1 MPSSVV
7 FHPVPVH
14 RPLLRFILGNY
25 SRYCS
30 RRLFP
35 TPPYLLLPWSRT
47 SCIHAVVR
55 LLAFVVLA
63 AASGVASATS
73 HFDTRLKDGTTVTVE
88 AHTAPGKT
96 LVLWLPSGFG
106 KFAGETQVA
115 ERLAALGVE
124 VWQADLLEARFL
136 PPLESSLDKIP
147 DSDVAELIDA
157 AAKTGKRIYLLTTA
171 RGGIVGLRGAQAW
184 QKRNPKSNVLGGA
197 LLLHPNLFAGP
208 PEPGKEAEYHS
219 VAAQTRLPVYILQPE
234 QSPWR
239 WRLEATQAELEKG
252 GSKVFT
258 RVLTDVR
265 DRFYF
270 RPDATEVEMD
280 VAQRLA
286 EILRDS
292 IRTLNEVKLSETP
305 AARVSKAPV
314 AKAAVP
320 SERKLRPYKGNPVPP
335 PLQLTDLNGKTHD
348 LADYKGKVVL
358 VNFWASWCPP
368 CVKEMPSMQR
378 LKEKMAGKPFVILGV
393 NLAEPEQEVRDFLA
407 TKVKVD
413 FPILMDRDGVALKT
427 WKVFVFPT
435 SFVVGSDGRIEF
447 GLYGEYEWDREEVIE
462 ILSKLLPS
470 QY

>member
-7 FHPVPVH
+7 FHPAPVH
-14 RPLLRFILGNY
+14 RPFVRFIL
-25 SRYCS
+25 
-30 RRLFP
+30 
-35 TPPYLLLPWSRT
+35 
-47 SCIHAVVR
+47 R
-55 LLAFVVLA
+55 LLALVALA
-63 AASGVASATS
+63 AASGVVSATG
-73 HFDTRLKDGTTVTVE
+73 HFDIKLKDGTAVTVA
-88 AHTAPGKT
+88 AHVAPGKS

-106 KFAGETQVA
+106 KFAGEMQVA

-124 VWQADLLEARFL
+124 VWQVDLLEARFL

-147 DSDVAELIDA
+147 DGDVAELIDA
-157 AAKTGKRIYLLTTA
+157 AARTGKRVYLLASA
-171 RGGIVGLRGAQAW
+171 RGGIVALRGAKVWQA
-184 QKRNPKSNVLGGA
+184 RNPKSAVLGGA

-208 PEPGKEAEYHS
+208 PEPGKEAEYHP

-239 WRLEATQAELEKG
+239 WRLDATQKELEKG

-270 RPDATEVEMD
+270 RPDATSVEED
-280 VAQRLA
+280 VANRLA
-286 EILRDS
+286 GMLRDS
-292 IRTLNEVKLSETP
+292 IQALSAVKLAEAP
-305 AARVSKAPV
+305 AARISNASA
-314 AKAAVP
+314 AKPTATT
-320 SERKLRPYKGNPVPP
+320 ERKLRPYKGNPVPP
-335 PLQLTDLNGKTHD
+335 PLRLTDLDGKTHD

-393 NLAEPEQEVRDFLA
+393 NLAEPEQEVRDFLS

-413 FPILMDRDGVALKT
+413 FPILMDRDGAVLKA

-435 SFVVGSDGRIEF
+435 SFVIGPDGTIRY
-447 GLYGEYEWDREEVIE
+447 GLYGELEWDTDEVIRVINGLVPRE
-462 ILSKLLPS
+462 
-470 QY
+470 

>member
-7 FHPVPVH
+7 FPPAPVH
-14 RPLLRFILGNY
+14 RPVARFILGNY

-30 RRLFP
+30 
-35 TPPYLLLPWSRT
+35 T

-63 AASGVASATS
+63 VASGIASATG
-73 HFDTRLKDGTTVTVE
+73 HFDIKLKDGTTVTVE
-88 AHTAPGKT
+88 AHAAPGKS

-136 PPLESSLDKIP
+136 PPVESSLEKIP
-147 DSDVAELIDA
+147 DGDVAELIDA
-157 AAKTGKRIYLLTTA
+157 AAKTGKRVYLLTTA

-184 QKRNPKSNVLGGA
+184 QKRNPTSNVLGGA
-197 LLLHPNLFAGP
+197 LLLHPNLFLGP
-208 PEPGKEAEYHS
+208 PEPGKEAEYHPS
-219 VAAQTRLPVYILQPE
+219 TAQTRLPVYILQPE

-239 WRLEATQAELEKG
+239 WRLEATQKELERG

-270 RPDATEVEMD
+270 RPDATSVEED
-280 VAQRLA
+280 VANRLA
-286 EILRDS
+286 GMLRDS
-292 IRTLNEVKLSETP
+292 IQALSDVKLAEVPAARTSKTP
-305 AARVSKAPV
+305 AAKAT
-314 AKAAVP
+314 A
-320 SERKLRPYKGNPVPP
+320 STERKLRPYKGNPVPP
-335 PLQLTDLNGKTHD
+335 SLKLTDLDGKVHD
-348 LADYKGKVVL
+348 LADYQGKVVL

-378 LKEKMAGKPFVILGV
+378 LKEKMAGKPFVILAV
-393 NLAEPEQEVRDFLA
+393 NMAEPENEVRDFLT

-413 FPILMDRDGVALKT
+413 FPILMDRDGAALKT

-435 SFVVGSDGRIEF
+435 SFVVGPDGTMRY
-447 GLYGEYEWDREEVIE
+447 GLYGELEWDAEEAIRVMD
-462 ILSKLLPS
+462 SLL
-470 QY
+470 QR

>member
-1 MPSSVV
+1 MSSSVV

-14 RPLLRFILGNY
+14 RPLIRFIL
-25 SRYCS
+25 
-30 RRLFP
+30 
-35 TPPYLLLPWSRT
+35 
-47 SCIHAVVR
+47 H
-55 LLAFVVLA
+55 LLAFVALA
-63 AASGVASATS
+63 AVSGVASAAGQ
-73 HFDTRLKDGTTVTVE
+73 FDIRLKDGTAVTVE
-88 AHTAPGKT
+88 AHAAPGKS

-106 KFAGETQVA
+106 KFTGEMQVA

-157 AAKTGKRIYLLTTA
+157 AAKTGKRVYLLATA

-184 QKRNPKSNVLGGA
+184 QKRNPKSNALGGA
-197 LLLHPNLFAGP
+197 LLLHPNLFLGP
-208 PEPGKEAEYHS
+208 PEPGKEAEYHPA
-219 VAAQTRLPVYILQPE
+219 AAQTRLPVYILQPE

-270 RPDATEVEMD
+270 RPDATEIEID

-286 EILRDS
+286 EMLRDS
-292 IRTLNEVKLSETP
+292 IRTLNEAKLSEAP
-305 AARVSKAPV
+305 AARISKAPV
-314 AKAAVP
+314 AKTAVP
-320 SERKLRPYKGNPVPP
+320 SERKLRPYKGSPVPP
-335 PLQLTDLNGKTHD
+335 PLKLTDLNGKVHD

-368 CVKEMPSMQR
+368 CVHEMPSMQR
-378 LKEKMAGKPFVILGV
+378 LKEKMAGKPFVIFGV
-393 NLAEPEQEVRDFLA
+393 NMAEPENEVRDFLA

-413 FPILMDRDGVALKT
+413 FPILMDRDGAALKA

-435 SFVVGSDGRIEF
+435 SFIVGPDGKIRY
-447 GLYGEYEWDREEVIE
+447 GLYGEFEWDTEEVIHTME
-462 ILSKLLPS
+462 SLLRRK
-470 QY
+470 

>member
-1 MPSSVV
+1 M
-7 FHPVPVH
+7 
-14 RPLLRFILGNY
+14 
-25 SRYCS
+25 
-30 RRLFP
+30 
-35 TPPYLLLPWSRT
+35 
-47 SCIHAVVR
+47 A
-55 LLAFVVLA
+55 AFVLSTA
-63 AASGVASATS
+63 APVFAATGR
-73 HFDTRLKDGTTVTVE
+73 DILLKDKTAVSVE
-88 AHTAPGKT
+88 VHAARGDA
-96 LVLWLPSGFG
+96 LILWLPSGFG
-106 KFAGETQVA
+106 RFAGETQVA

-136 PPLESSLDKIP
+136 PPLESSLDNIP
-147 DSDVAELIDA
+147 DGDVAELVDA
-157 AAKTGKRIYLLTTA
+157 AAKTGKRVYILTTA
-171 RGGIVGLRGAQAW
+171 RGGIVGLRGARAW
-184 QKRNPKSNVLGGA
+184 QKRNSTSNVLGGA

-219 VAAQTRLPVYILQPE
+219 IAAQTRLPVYILQPE

-270 RPDATEVEMD
+270 RPDATEVELD

-286 EILRDS
+286 EMLRDS
-292 IRTLNEVKLSETP
+292 IWTLNDVKL
-305 AARVSKAPV
+305 
-314 AKAAVP
+314 AAVATTRIP
-320 SERKLRPYKGNPVPP
+320 KTSITKVTATTENKLRPYKGNPVPP
-335 PLQLTDLNGKTHD
+335 PLKLTDLDGKVHD

-407 TKVKVD
+407 TKVQVD
-413 FPILMDRDGVALKT
+413 FPILMDRDGAVLKA

-435 SFVVGSDGRIEF
+435 SLIVGPDGMVRY
-447 GLYGEYEWDREEVIE
+447 GLYGEFEWDTEQVLR
-462 ILSKLLPS
+462 ILERTTLE
-470 QY
+470 

>member
-14 RPLLRFILGNY
+14 RPLLRFIL
-25 SRYCS
+25 
-30 RRLFP
+30 
-35 TPPYLLLPWSRT
+35 
-47 SCIHAVVR
+47 R
-55 LLAFVVLA
+55 LLAFVALA
-63 AASGVASATS
+63 AASGVVSATG
-73 HFDTRLKDGTTVTVE
+73 HFDIKLKDGTTVTVE
-88 AHTAPGKT
+88 AHAAPGKS

-124 VWQADLLEARFL
+124 AWQADLLEARFL
-136 PPLESSLDKIP
+136 PPVESSLEKIP
-147 DSDVAELIDA
+147 DGDVAELIDA
-157 AAKTGKRIYLLTTA
+157 AAKTGKRVYLLTTA

-197 LLLHPNLFAGP
+197 LLLHPNLFLGP
-208 PEPGKEAEYHS
+208 PEPGKEAEYHPS
-219 VAAQTRLPVYILQPE
+219 AAQTRLPVYILQPE

-239 WRLEATQAELEKG
+239 WRLEATQKELEKG

-270 RPDATEVEMD
+270 RPDATKVEMN

-286 EILRDS
+286 QMLHDS
-292 IRTLNEVKLSETP
+292 IRTLNEAKLSEAP

-314 AKAAVP
+314 AKTAVP
-320 SERKLRPYKGNPVPP
+320 SERKLRPYKGNPIPP
-335 PLQLTDLNGKTHD
+335 PLRLTDLDGKIHD

-368 CVKEMPSMQR
+368 CVHEMPSMQR

-393 NLAEPEQEVRDFLA
+393 NMAEPEQEVRDFLA

-413 FPILMDRDGVALKT
+413 FPILMDHDGAALKA

-435 SFVVGSDGRIEF
+435 SFVVGPDGTIRY
-447 GLYGEYEWDREEVIE
+447 GLYGELEWDTEEIIRVLE
-462 ILSKLLPS
+462 GL
-470 QY
+470 

>member
-1 MPSSVV
+1 MS
-7 FHPVPVH
+7 VH
-14 RPLLRFILGNY
+14 RLMFAAV
-25 SRYCS
+25 
-30 RRLFP
+30 LF
-35 TPPYLLLPWSRT
+35 
-47 SCIHAVVR
+47 VV
-55 LLAFVVLA
+55 AFVQFTATAGA
-63 AASGVASATS
+63 ATGRDIRFA
-73 HFDTRLKDGTTVTVE
+73 DKTTVTVE
-88 AHTAPGKT
+88 MHAARGDS

-136 PPLESSLDKIP
+136 LPVESSLENVP

-157 AAKTGKRIYLLTTA
+157 AAGTGKRVYLLASA
-171 RGGIVGLRGAQAW
+171 RGGILALRGAKAW
-184 QKRNPKSNVLGGA
+184 QVKHPKGVGLGGV
-197 LLLHPNLFAGP
+197 LLLHPNLFLGP
-208 PEPGKEAEYHS
+208 PEPGKEAEYHP

-239 WRLEATQAELEKG
+239 WRLETTQAELEKG

-270 RPDATEVEMD
+270 RPDATEVEQD

-286 EILRDS
+286 EMLRDS
-292 IRTLNEVKLSETP
+292 IQTLRDVKLVEAP
-305 AARVSKAPV
+305 AARPSLAPAAKV
-314 AKAAVP
+314 AGP
-320 SERKLRPYKGNPVPP
+320 TERKLRPYKGNPVPP
-335 PLQLTDLNGKTHD
+335 PLKLTDLDGKVHN
-348 LADYKGKVVL
+348 LADYKGQVVL

-378 LKEKMAGKPFVILGV
+378 LKEKMAGKPFVILAV
-393 NLAEPEQEVRDFLA
+393 NMAEPENEVRDFLA

-413 FPILMDRDGVALKT
+413 FPILMDCDGAALKA

-435 SFVVGSDGRIEF
+435 SFVVGPDGMIRY
-447 GLYGEYEWDREEVIE
+447 GLYGEFEWDTEEIVLMVE
-462 ILSKLLPS
+462 ALLNR
-470 QY
+470 

>member
-7 FHPVPVH
+7 FHPAPVH
-14 RPLLRFILGNY
+14 RPLIRFIL
-25 SRYCS
+25 
-30 RRLFP
+30 
-35 TPPYLLLPWSRT
+35 
-47 SCIHAVVR
+47 R
-55 LLAFVVLA
+55 LLAFVALA
-63 AASGVASATS
+63 TTTGVVSAAGQ
-73 HFDTRLKDGTTVTVE
+73 FDIKLKDGTTVTVE
-88 AHTAPGKT
+88 AHPASGKS

-115 ERLAALGVE
+115 GRLAALGVE
-124 VWQADLLEARFL
+124 VWQEDLLEARFL
-136 PPLESSLDKIP
+136 PPLESSLDNIP
-147 DSDVAELIDA
+147 DGDVAELIDA
-157 AAKTGKRIYLLTTA
+157 AAKTGKRVYLLTTA
-171 RGGIVGLRGAQAW
+171 RGGIVGLRGARAW
-184 QKRNPKSNVLGGA
+184 QKRNPKSNALGGA

-219 VAAQTRLPVYILQPE
+219 IAAQTRLPVYILQPE

-270 RPDATEVEMD
+270 RPDATEVEID

-286 EILRDS
+286 EMLRDS
-292 IRTLNEVKLSETP
+292 IRTLNDVKLAEVT
-305 AARVSKAPV
+305 ATRISKAPA
-314 AKAAVP
+314 AKTVV
-320 SERKLRPYKGNPVPP
+320 SIENKLRPYKGSPVPP
-335 PLQLTDLNGKTHD
+335 SLRLMGLDGKVYD
-348 LADYKGKVVL
+348 LADYKGKDVL

-368 CVKEMPSMQR
+368 CGHGMPSMQR
-378 LKEKMAGKPFVILGV
+378 LKEKIAGKPFVILGV

-413 FPILMDRDGVALKT
+413 FPILMDRDGAALKA

-435 SFVVGSDGRIEF
+435 SFVVGPDGKIRY
-447 GLYGEYEWDREEVIE
+447 GLYGELEWDHDDVLDIIE
-462 ILSKLLPS
+462 QLTMF
-470 QY
+470 

>member
-1 MPSSVV
+1 
-7 FHPVPVH
+7 
-14 RPLLRFILGNY
+14 
-25 SRYCS
+25 
-30 RRLFP
+30 
-35 TPPYLLLPWSRT
+35 
-47 SCIHAVVR
+47 VR
-55 LLAFVVLA
+55 LLALVALA
-63 AASGVASATS
+63 AVSGVASAAG
-73 HFDTRLKDGTTVTVE
+73 HFDIKLKDGTTVTVE
-88 AHTAPGKT
+88 THTAPGKS

-106 KFAGETQVA
+106 KFAGEMQVA

-124 VWQADLLEARFL
+124 VWQADLLDARFL
-136 PPLESSLDKIP
+136 PPVESSLDAVP
-147 DSDVAELIDA
+147 DADVAELIDA
-157 AAKTGKRIYLLTTA
+157 AAKTGKRVYLLATA

-184 QKRNPKSNVLGGA
+184 QKRNPKSSALSGA
-197 LLLHPNLFAGP
+197 LLLHPNLFLGP

-270 RPDATEVEMD
+270 RPDATEVEID
-280 VAQRLA
+280 VVKRLA

-292 IRTLNEVKLSETP
+292 IRTLNDVKLAEASAAPRTVKPSTP
-305 AARVSKAPV
+305 KAST
-314 AKAAVP
+314 AT
-320 SERKLRPYKGNPVPP
+320 ERKLRPYKGNPIPS
-335 PLQLTDLNGKTHD
+335 PLRLTDLNGKVHD

-378 LKEKMAGKPFVILGV
+378 LEESMAGKPFVILAV
-393 NLAEPEQEVRDFLA
+393 NMAEPENEVRDFLA

-413 FPILMDRDGVALKT
+413 FPILMDRDGAALKA

-435 SFVVGSDGRIEF
+435 SFVVGPDGMIRY
-447 GLYGEYEWDREEVIE
+447 GLYGEFEWDTDEVIRVMD
-462 ILSKLLPS
+462 SLL
-470 QY
+470 QR

>member
-1 MPSSVV
+1 MP
-7 FHPVPVH
+7 
-14 RPLLRFILGNY
+14 G
-25 SRYCS
+25 
-30 RRLFP
+30 
-35 TPPYLLLPWSRT
+35 
-47 SCIHAVVR
+47 
-55 LLAFVVLA
+55 
-63 AASGVASATS
+63 AT
-73 HFDTRLKDGTTVTVE
+73 DALI
-88 AHTAPGKT
+88 
-96 LVLWLPSGFG
+96 LWLPSGFG

-124 VWQADLLEARFL
+124 VWQADLLDARFL
-136 PPLESSLDKIP
+136 SPLESSLDKIP

-157 AAKTGKRIYLLTTA
+157 AAKTGKRVYLLTTA
-171 RGGIVGLRGAQAW
+171 RGGIVGLRGARAW

-208 PEPGKEAEYHS
+208 PEPGKEAEYHLI
-219 VAAQTRLPVYILQPE
+219 AAQTRLPVYILQPE

-239 WRLEATQAELEKG
+239 WRLEATQTELEKG

-270 RPDATEVEMD
+270 RPDATEVELD

-286 EILRDS
+286 EMLRDS
-292 IRTLNEVKLSETP
+292 IRTLNDVKLAETP
-305 AARVSKAPV
+305 ATRTSKTPV
-314 AKAAVP
+314 TKATTP
-320 SERKLRPYKGNPVPP
+320 TERKLRPYKGNPISP
-335 PLQLTDLNGKTHD
+335 PLKLTDLDGKVHN

-368 CVKEMPSMQR
+368 CVHEMPSMQR
-378 LKEKMAGKPFVILGV
+378 LKEKMTGKPFVILGV

-413 FPILMDRDGVALKT
+413 FPILMDRDGTALKA

-435 SFVVGSDGRIEF
+435 SFVVGPDGKIRY
-447 GLYGEYEWDREEVIE
+447 GLYGELEWDTDESIRV
-462 ILSKLLPS
+462 LGDLL
-470 QY
+470 QR

>member
-7 FHPVPVH
+7 FPPAPVH
-14 RPLLRFILGNY
+14 RPLIRFIL
-25 SRYCS
+25 
-30 RRLFP
+30 
-35 TPPYLLLPWSRT
+35 
-47 SCIHAVVR
+47 R
-55 LLAFVVLA
+55 LLAFVALT
-63 AASGVASATS
+63 AASGVASAAGQ
-73 HFDTRLKDGTTVTVE
+73 FDIKLKDGTTVTVE
-88 AHTAPGKT
+88 AHLASGKS

-147 DSDVAELIDA
+147 DGDVAELIDA
-157 AAKTGKRIYLLTTA
+157 AAKIGKRIYLLTTA
-171 RGGIVGLRGAQAW
+171 RGGIVGLRGARAW
-184 QKRNPKSNVLGGA
+184 QKRNPKSSVLGGA

-208 PEPGKEAEYHS
+208 PEPGKEAEYHPI
-219 VAAQTRLPVYILQPE
+219 AAQSRLPVSILQPE

-270 RPDATEVEMD
+270 RPDATEVEID

-286 EILRDS
+286 EMLRDS
-292 IRTLNEVKLSETP
+292 IRTLNDVKLAEVTTTRIPKTSITKTIATTEN
-305 AARVSKAPV
+305 
-314 AKAAVP
+314 
-320 SERKLRPYKGNPVPP
+320 KLRPYKGNPVPP
-335 PLQLTDLNGKTHD
+335 PLRLTDLDGKVHD

-393 NLAEPEQEVRDFLA
+393 NLAEPENEVRDFLA

-413 FPILMDRDGVALKT
+413 FPILMDRDGAALKT

-435 SFVVGSDGRIEF
+435 SFVVGSDGTIRY
-447 GLYGEYEWDREEVIE
+447 GLYGEFEWDTAEAIRVMD
-462 ILSKLLPS
+462 SLL
-470 QY
+470 QR

>member
-1 MPSSVV
+1 M
-7 FHPVPVH
+7 PVH
-14 RPLLRFILGNY
+14 RCVFAAVL
-25 SRYCS
+25 
-30 RRLFP
+30 
-35 TPPYLLLPWSRT
+35 
-47 SCIHAVVR
+47 CIT
-55 LLAFVVLA
+55 AFVLSA
-63 AASGVASATS
+63 APPVFAATGR
-73 HFDTRLKDGTTVTVE
+73 DIPLKDKTAVSVE
-88 AHTAPGKT
+88 VHVARGDA
-96 LVLWLPSGFG
+96 LLLWLPSGFG
-106 KFAGETQVA
+106 RFAGETQVA

-136 PPLESSLDKIP
+136 PPLESSLDNIP
-147 DSDVAELIDA
+147 DGDVAELIDA
-157 AAKTGKRIYLLTTA
+157 AAKTGKRVYLLTTA
-171 RGGIVGLRGAQAW
+171 RGGIVGLRGARAW
-184 QKRNPKSNVLGGA
+184 QKRNPTSNALGGA

-219 VAAQTRLPVYILQPE
+219 IAAQTRLPVYILQPE

-270 RPDATEVEMD
+270 RPDATEVELD

-286 EILRDS
+286 EMLRDF
-292 IRTLNEVKLSETP
+292 IRTLNDVKL
-305 AARVSKAPV
+305 ADAPV
-314 AKAAVP
+314 VRASKVSATKAAAP

-335 PLQLTDLNGKTHD
+335 PLRLTDLDSKTHD

-393 NLAEPEQEVRDFLA
+393 NLAEPENEVRDFLA

-413 FPILMDRDGVALKT
+413 FPILMDRDGAALKA

-435 SFVVGSDGRIEF
+435 SFVIGPDGMIRY
-447 GLYGEYEWDREEVIE
+447 GLYGEFEWDTEEVMRVMKD
-462 ILSKLLPS
+462 LRG
-470 QY
+470 

>member
-1 MPSSVV
+1 M
-7 FHPVPVH
+7 
-14 RPLLRFILGNY
+14 
-25 SRYCS
+25 
-30 RRLFP
+30 
-35 TPPYLLLPWSRT
+35 
-47 SCIHAVVR
+47 R
-55 LLAFVVLA
+55 LLAFVALA
-63 AASGVASATS
+63 AVSGVASAAG
-73 HFDTRLKDGTTVTVE
+73 HFDIKLKDGTTVTVE
-88 AHTAPGKT
+88 THTAPGKS

-106 KFAGETQVA
+106 KFAGEMQVA

-124 VWQADLLEARFL
+124 VWQADLLDARFL
-136 PPLESSLDKIP
+136 PPVESSLDAVP
-147 DSDVAELIDA
+147 DADVAELIDA
-157 AAKTGKRIYLLTTA
+157 AAKTGKRVYLLATA

-184 QKRNPKSNVLGGA
+184 QKRNPKSSALSGA
-197 LLLHPNLFAGP
+197 LLLHPNLFLGP

-286 EILRDS
+286 EMLRDS
-292 IRTLNEVKLSETP
+292 IRTLNDVKLAEAP
-305 AARVSKAPV
+305 AARTSKTPGT
-314 AKAAVP
+314 KAVTP
-320 SERKLRPYKGNPVPP
+320 TEHKLRPYKGNPVPP
-335 PLQLTDLNGKTHD
+335 PLKLTDLDGKVHD
-348 LADYKGKVVL
+348 LADYKGQVVL

-378 LKEKMAGKPFVILGV
+378 LKEKMAGKPFAILAV
-393 NLAEPEQEVRDFLA
+393 NMAEPENEVRDFL
-407 TKVKVD
+407 TSKVTVD
-413 FPILMDRDGVALKT
+413 FPILMDRDGAALKA

-435 SFVVGSDGRIEF
+435 SFVVGPDGKIRY
-447 GLYGEYEWDREEVIE
+447 GLYGELEWDTDEAIHVVDN
-462 ILSKLLPS
+462 LL
-470 QY
+470 YR

>member
-1 MPSSVV
+1 MAALV
-7 FHPVPVH
+7 
-14 RPLLRFILGNY
+14 
-25 SRYCS
+25 
-30 RRLFP
+30 LF
-35 TPPYLLLPWSRT
+35 
-47 SCIHAVVR
+47 
-55 LLAFVVLA
+55 A
-63 AASGVASATS
+63 ATAGAATS
-73 HFDTRLKDGTTVTVE
+73 RDIRFADKTTVTVE
-88 AHTAPGKT
+88 VHAADGNA

-115 ERLAALGVE
+115 ERLAMLGVE
-124 VWQADLLEARFL
+124 VWQADLLEAHFL
-136 PPLESSLDKIP
+136 PPLESSLDNIP
-147 DSDVAELIDA
+147 DGDVAELIGA
-157 AAKTGKRIYLLTTA
+157 AAKTGKRVYLLTTA

-239 WRLEATQAELEKG
+239 WRLEATQVELEKG

-270 RPDATEVEMD
+270 RPDATEVELD

-286 EILRDS
+286 EMLHDA
-292 IRTLNEVKLSETP
+292 IRTLNDVKLAEAP
-305 AARVSKAPV
+305 AARVSKAPAAKTV
-314 AKAAVP
+314 AQT
-320 SERKLRPYKGNPVPP
+320 ERKLRPYKGNPVPP
-335 PLQLTDLNGKTHD
+335 PLKLTDLDGKVHD

-368 CVKEMPSMQR
+368 CVKEIPSMQR
-378 LKEKMAGKPFVILGV
+378 LKEKMAGRPFVILGV
-393 NLAEPEQEVRDFLA
+393 NLAEPENEVRDFLA
-407 TKVKVD
+407 SKVTVD
-413 FPILMDRDGVALKT
+413 FPILMDRDGAALKA

-435 SFVVGSDGRIEF
+435 SFVIGPDGKIRY
-447 GLYGEYEWDREEVIE
+447 GLYGEFEWDTEDVIRVMG
-462 ILSKLLPS
+462 SLL
-470 QY
+470 QQ

>member
-1 MPSSVV
+1 MPLSVV
-7 FHPVPVH
+7 SRPAPVH
-14 RPLLRFILGNY
+14 RPRIRFLL
-25 SRYCS
+25 
-30 RRLFP
+30 
-35 TPPYLLLPWSRT
+35 
-47 SCIHAVVR
+47 R
-55 LLAFVVLA
+55 LLAFVALVT
-63 AASGVASATS
+63 SFSVVHGATS
-73 HFDTRLKDGTTVTVE
+73 RDIKLRDGTTVTVE
-88 AHTAPGKT
+88 VHAARGGA

-115 ERLAALGVE
+115 ERLAALGAE
-124 VWQADLLEARFL
+124 VWQAGLLDARFL

-157 AAKTGKRIYLLTTA
+157 AAKTGRRVYLLATA
-171 RGGIVGLRGAQAW
+171 RGGIVGLRGARAW
-184 QKRNPKSNVLGGA
+184 QKRNPKSTVLGGV
-197 LLLHPNLFAGP
+197 LLLHPNLFLGP
-208 PEPGKEAEYHS
+208 PEPGKEAEYHP
-219 VAAQTRLPVYILQPE
+219 VTAQTHLPVYILQPE

-286 EILRDS
+286 QILHDS
-292 IRTLNEVKLSETP
+292 IQTLSDVKLAEASAVRASKTP
-305 AARVSKAPV
+305 VT
-314 AKAAVP
+314 KAATP
-320 SERKLRPYKGNPVPP
+320 IERKLRSYKGSPIPP
-335 PLQLTDLNGKTHD
+335 PLRLTDLDGKVHD

-378 LKEKMAGKPFVILGV
+378 LKEKMAGKPFAILAV
-393 NLAEPEQEVRDFLA
+393 NMAEPENEVRDFL
-407 TKVKVD
+407 TSKVTVD
-413 FPILMDRDGVALKT
+413 FPILMDRDGAALKA

-435 SFVVGSDGRIEF
+435 SFVVGPDGKIRY
-447 GLYGEYEWDREEVIE
+447 GLYGELEWDTDEAIHVVDN
-462 ILSKLLPS
+462 LL
-470 QY
+470 YR